1 MSYTQQKRLNIYY
14 QYLVLIFWASKSEPF
29 KSKMIYAS
37 SKDITKNKF
46 TSIIKHEVNK

>member
-1 MSYTQQKRLNIYY
+1 MPYTQQKRLNIYY

-37 SKDITKNKF
+37 SKEAIKNKS
-46 TSIIKHEVNK
+46 T